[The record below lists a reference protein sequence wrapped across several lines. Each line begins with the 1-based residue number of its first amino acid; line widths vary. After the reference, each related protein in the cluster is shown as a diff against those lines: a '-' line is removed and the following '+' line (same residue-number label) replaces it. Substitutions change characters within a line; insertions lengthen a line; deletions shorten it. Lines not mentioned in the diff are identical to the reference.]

1 MSNGEYLK
9 EMGRKI
15 KSAREAKGLYLRDL
29 GKLCNIHYG
38 AICEIEKGKRDSHIL
53 TLKNIADK
61 LEVDLKDFI

>member
-29 GKLCNIHYG
+29 GKLCNLHYG

-61 LEVDLKDFI
+61 LDVDVKEFL

>member
-15 KSAREAKGLYLRDL
+15 KSVREAKGLYLRDL
-29 GKLCNIHYG
+29 GKLCNLHYG

-61 LEVDLKDFI
+61 LEVDVKDFL

>member
-1 MSNGEYLK
+1 MNNGEYLK

-15 KSAREAKGLYLRDL
+15 KLAREAKRLYLRDL
-29 GKLCNIHYG
+29 GKLCNLHYG

-61 LEVDLKDFI
+61 LEVDVKEFL

>member
-1 MSNGEYLK
+1 MTETEYLK

-15 KSAREAKGLYLRDL
+15 KLARKEKGLYLRDL

-53 TLKNIADK
+53 TILNIADK
-61 LEVDLKDFI
+61 LGVDVKEFL

>member
-1 MSNGEYLK
+1 MNNGEYLK
-9 EMGRKI
+9 SMGGKI
-15 KSAREAKGLYLRDL
+15 KSARKAKGLYLRDL

-61 LEVDLKDFI
+61 LEVDVKDFL